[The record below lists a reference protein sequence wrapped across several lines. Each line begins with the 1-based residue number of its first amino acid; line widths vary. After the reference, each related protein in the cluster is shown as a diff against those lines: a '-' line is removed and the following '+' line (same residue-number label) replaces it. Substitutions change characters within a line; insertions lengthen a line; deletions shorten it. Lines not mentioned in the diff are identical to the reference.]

1 LEITISSPSGGSLGS
16 NTTYTYTITDNET
29 AGVTITTTTLALTEG
44 GITFDYTIQLD
55 SEPTND
61 VVITLSSTNSNVTLS
76 DSTLTFTSANWNTPQ
91 TITVTAVDNSTVDG
105 THTDT
110 ITHTSASSDPNYD
123 AISIADVEATIT
135 DNDTTASSDGD
146 SPGII
151 LPPPPAPITPP
162 TTLFVPPT
170 ILTPEFFLH
179 DPKSITVGASF
190 HSVFVSRISRPS
202 ITVTIE
208 SDPIILE
215 LEKGISQ
222 KIDSDK
228 DGVLDLEITY
238 VEYINDSSVKINL
251 INLTD
256 ESELS
261 NPVIINYG
269 AYTTQSRDVTIT
281 FNILDAEQMA
291 LSNTVDFA
299 NSIFQPFQNS
309 TNWTLSEGNGIKTVY
324 AKFLSTGGTAST
336 YSDTI
341 TLNEGFTLNTNTST
355 DNVIPE
361 ETPTCSLTPNTPY
374 KTPNSP
380 SVYFITEECTKRPF
394 LKSYIYF
401 TYFDSWNNLKTIT
414 QTELDKTPI
423 DPQGFMPLGPKYDPK
438 ENNVLVKTS
447 LDPMVYLFS
456 GKKLFKIDSESIFN
470 KLNYSWSWIEKVNQS
485 LINQYQPTETINYI
499 DHHLNYTLIKY
510 PDTPEVYRLEPDPS
524 DETKQVKRHI
534 KDPQTFNN
542 LHFRWDRIVTIS
554 NTEVYE
560 SGVEIN

>member
-1 LEITISSPSGGSLGS
+1 
-16 NTTYTYTITDNET
+16 
-29 AGVTITTTTLALTEG
+29 
-44 GITFDYTIQLD
+44 
-55 SEPTND
+55 
-61 VVITLSSTNSNVTLS
+61 
-76 DSTLTFTSANWNTPQ
+76 
-91 TITVTAVDNSTVDG
+91 
-105 THTDT
+105 
-110 ITHTSASSDPNYD
+110 
-123 AISIADVEATIT
+123 
-135 DNDTTASSDGD
+135 
-146 SPGII
+146 
-151 LPPPPAPITPP
+151 
-162 TTLFVPPT
+162 
-170 ILTPEFFLH
+170 
-179 DPKSITVGASF
+179 
-190 HSVFVSRISRPS
+190 
-202 ITVTIE
+202 
-208 SDPIILE
+208 
-215 LEKGISQ
+215 
-222 KIDSDK
+222 
-228 DGVLDLEITY
+228 
-238 VEYINDSSVKINL
+238 
-251 INLTD
+251 
-256 ESELS
+256 
-261 NPVIINYG
+261 
-269 AYTTQSRDVTIT
+269 
-281 FNILDAEQMA
+281 MA

-510 PDTPEVYRLEPDPS
+510 PDTLEVYRLEPDPS